1 MLRYLE
7 VVGCWGV
14 KTIEICDTNLVSF
27 TYDGMLPKMHL
38 KNVPLLVEERLR
50 DYLLPELK
58 NLKQFVLNV
67 ERRQNDCLLGFI
79 AMIKNWPNLQ
89 RFVLQVNAIIFIDN
103 ILRIQTRHDHD
114 KKRKVARRDLR
125 EAIEDS
131 HQYLKVVEIEGYCNY
146 SYDFELFK
154 QIIENVV
161 TLEKIIIDTH
171 DPQSVK
177 LQASR
182 SRAKTGRRS
191 RAKQLLTTQVPPG
204 VELIVL

>member
-89 RFVLQVNAIIFIDN
+89 RFVLQ
-103 ILRIQTRHDHD
+103 TRHDHD

-191 RAKQLLTTQVPPG
+191 RCQATVDNTSTSG
-204 VELIVL
+204 R

>member
-1 MLRYLE
+1 MNGIYIYIYIYYFA
-7 VVGCWGV
+7 V
-14 KTIEICDTNLVSF
+14 
-27 TYDGMLPKMHL
+27 
-38 KNVPLLVEERLR
+38 
-50 DYLLPELK
+50 
-58 NLKQFVLNV
+58 
-67 ERRQNDCLLGFI
+67 
-79 AMIKNWPNLQ
+79 
-89 RFVLQVNAIIFIDN
+89 
-103 ILRIQTRHDHD
+103 RIQTRHDHD